1 MEQQRVWRRI
11 DADLFRFTTTDGRDL
26 HMALMSAFEDSAVT
40 APALDIDQVRW
51 ALTGAG
57 WDEPLDDAALQR
69 ALAQLARFLGEK

>member
-51 ALTGAG
+51 ALTG
-57 WDEPLDDAALQR
+57 
-69 ALAQLARFLGEK
+69 